1 MKKFFSG
8 CIVFVLVYGLFLS
21 QNVFAATTAEEIALL
36 KDEVAKLKIANCCC
50 ASREC
55 TLSSLGLTSE
65 GYGTFVVQGTP
76 KTNTTGKHAVNSSL
90 LYGWSLTK
98 KVSED
103 SLVYMRIKGAVGSG
117 LNNDDNNKLNLDLY
131 SNINSAASPTG
142 DNLQIVEFL
151 YHQDLFNKKLQLLF
165 GKLNP
170 TAYFDGNKIAN
181 DETTQ
186 FLASMFCNNP
196 AIAFPSYTLG
206 LRAMYSPVSFLDIE
220 YGYFSQDD
228 KNWNNIDKHN
238 FNIVE
243 GTYKISDTG
252 NYRFMYWKTFGNE
265 EKTFGYGLSFDQSL
279 SKIITLFARYGHQNP
294 QKTKGEA
301 CNILDSWS
309 FGAQLNGGLWTRD
322 MDKIGI
328 AFGQN
333 IPSKKW
339 ATSWN
344 WWNRSTTPETQTEC
358 YYSFYLNNNVTLTP
372 VVQCI
377 FKPYGGKD
385 YNDNICTF
393 GIRTNITF

>member
-8 CIVFVLVYGLFLS
+8 CIVFVLVCGLFLS
-21 QNVFAATTAEEIALL
+21 QDVFAATTAEEIALL
-36 KDEVAKLKIANCCC
+36 KDEVAKLKIANCCY

-76 KTNTTGKHAVNSSL
+76 KTNTTGKHAVNGSL

-98 KVSED
+98 KISED

-117 LNNDDNNKLNLDLY
+117 LNNDDNKLNLSLY

-279 SKIITLFARYGHQNP
+279 SKIITLFARYGRQNP
-294 QKTKGEA
+294 QRAKREA

-339 ATSWN
+339 AASWN
-344 WWNRSTTPETQTEC
+344 CSTTPETQTEC

-385 YNDNICTF
+385 YNDNVCTF

>member
-1 MKKFFSG
+1 MSKFTKISFFA
-8 CIVFVLVYGLFLS
+8 ILLVATIL
-21 QNVFAATTAEEIALL
+21 QITNVFAATTEEEIALL
-36 KDEVAKLKIANCCC
+36 KNEVAKLKIANCCGTSG
-50 ASREC
+50 ARA
-55 TLSSLGLTSE
+55 LSSLGFALK
-65 GYGTFVVQGTP
+65 GYGTFVIQGAP
-76 KTNTTGKHAVNSSL
+76 KANTLDGHDAEGSL
-90 LYGWSLTK
+90 LYGWSLAK

-103 SLVYMRIKGAVGSG
+103 SLVYMHIKGAAGSE
-117 LNNDDNNKLNLDLY
+117 LNDKKSKLNFY
-131 SNINSAASPTG
+131 SDINSVASLAG

-170 TAYFDGNKIAN
+170 TAYFDDNKIAN
-181 DETTQ
+181 DGTTQ
-186 FLASMFCNNP
+186 FLASMFGNNP

-228 KNWNNIDKHN
+228 KNWSNIDKQS

-243 GTYKISDTG
+243 GIYKISDTG
-252 NYRFMYWKTFGNE
+252 NYRLMCWKTFGNE
-265 EKTFGYGLSFDQSL
+265 EKKIFGYGLSFDQSL
-279 SKIITLFARYGHQNP
+279 SKIITIFTRYGRQNP
-294 QKTKGEA
+294 QKAKTEA
-301 CNILDSWS
+301 CNISDSWS

-339 ATSWN
+339 ATSWEY
-344 WWNRSTTPETQTEC
+344 STTPETQAEC

-372 VVQCI
+372 VVQCV
-377 FKPYGGKD
+377 FKPYGGNMAVHED
-385 YNDNICTF
+385 GICTF